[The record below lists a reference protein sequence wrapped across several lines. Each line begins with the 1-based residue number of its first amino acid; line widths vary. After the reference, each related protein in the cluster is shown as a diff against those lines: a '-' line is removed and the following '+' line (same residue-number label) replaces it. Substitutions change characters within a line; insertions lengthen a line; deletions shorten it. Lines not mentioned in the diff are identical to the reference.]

1 MDALSL
7 IMATHQAG
15 TSSRRDPSATA
26 SLLYHAAQQ
35 PPATLHSATSAN
47 EPRKCITGSHM
58 GVQSK
63 NTHLTATLASFAQHV
78 ANVAAFPS
86 PTAALQ
92 SHFTYSTPVSAT
104 GSITSITLS
113 HTAVHCEDSQVTA
126 TMASIAMRQT
136 QATAQLQQIISK
148 SYAEVNQHNGTII
161 TDDARSQPSLATASS
176 IMRAPQT
183 QQAHSRLTHMAVE
196 LAELDPLINSTWG

>member
-1 MDALSL
+1 
-7 IMATHQAG
+7 MATHQAG
-15 TSSRRDPSATA
+15 RRDRSATT
-26 SLLYHAAQQ
+26 SLPYHAAQQ
-35 PPATLHSATSAN
+35 PPATLHSSTSAN

-63 NTHLTATLASFAQHV
+63 DTHITATLASFAQHM
-78 ANVAAFPS
+78 ANIAAFSS

-136 QATAQLQQIISK
+136 QATAQLQQINSK
-148 SYAEVNQHNGTII
+148 SYAEVSQHGGTII
-161 TDDARSQPSLATASS
+161 TDDARSQPSLAPASS

-183 QQAHSRLTHMAVE
+183 QKAHSRLTHMTVE
-196 LAELDPLINSTWG
+196 LADVDLLINSTWG